1 MGSYLLDNP
10 IYIICTAVCIYVVGL
25 VVWAFV
31 FGFFTSYVVTMRKII
46 RENEGAWRVII
57 CITFTLGLIP
67 AYIIS
72 LIYKTGEWL
81 EQKKGGS

>member
-1 MGSYLLDNP
+1 MGNLLNNP

-46 RENEGAWRVII
+46 RENEGIWRVIM

-67 AYIIS
+67 VC
-72 LIYKTGEWL
+72 LIHLICKTGECL
-81 EQKKGGS
+81 SPKKGGS